1 MRTLHLLMPLPKGF
15 NVNIALKSNFQKN
28 LNSPLLRYTSLIK
41 ILRFSEII
49 FLFYSTSILRLV
61 KTA

>member
-1 MRTLHLLMPLPKGF
+1 MRNQHLLMPLPKGF

-28 LNSPLLRYTSLIK
+28 LNSPLLRYTSPIK

-49 FLFYSTSILRLV
+49 FLFYNTSIFKAR
-61 KTA
+61 